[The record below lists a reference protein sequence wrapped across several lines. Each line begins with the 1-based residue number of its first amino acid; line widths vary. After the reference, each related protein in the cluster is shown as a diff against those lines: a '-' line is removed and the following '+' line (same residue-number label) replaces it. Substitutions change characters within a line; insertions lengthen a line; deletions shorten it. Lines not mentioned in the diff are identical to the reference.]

1 MATSTASP
9 PRPASIGQSSL
20 GSSPVTLAATVAKV
34 QARLLPFLL
43 LMYVLAFL
51 DRANIGFA
59 KKAFQLDTGIGDAAF
74 ALGAGIFFIGYAL
87 FEVPS
92 NLIMHRVGARIWMC
106 RIMVT
111 WGVIS
116 AGMAFAHDET
126 TFYGLRFLLGVAEA
140 GFFPG
145 VILYMTYWFPSQA
158 RARVMG
164 MFYFGAPIAFIL
176 GSPLSGLLLDLHG
189 AGGLLGW
196 QWMFLVEGLLASAV
210 GVWAYWY
217 LNNRPTDATW
227 LSTEEKSVLA
237 AAVDAEEAHKH
248 AHGPKSVLAA
258 LANPRLLYLCA
269 IYFLI
274 QMSVYGVVFY
284 LPTQVAGLLGKK
296 VGFEVGLV
304 TAIPWICALAAA
316 YLIPRH
322 SDRTGERRVLAA
334 LTLSAAGLG
343 IAVSA
348 GAGSPLLAL
357 LALCVAAA
365 GFIAVQPLF
374 WTFPTGYLGGV
385 AAAGG
390 IAMVNSLGA
399 LGGFV
404 APNVKTWAE
413 GFFASTAAGL
423 YLLAATTLL
432 GALLILGLKAL
443 GLVETQ
449 RSDGLAPGVG
459 LPQHQS

>member
-1 MATSTASP
+1 MSSPATSP
-9 PRPASIGQSSL
+9 PIPASTAL
-20 GSSPVTLAATVAKV
+20 LDRTVGKV

-59 KKAFQLDTGIGDAAF
+59 KKAFQVDTGISDAAF

-92 NLIMHRVGARIWMC
+92 NLIMHRVGARAWMC

-111 WGVIS
+111 WGIIS
-116 AGMAFAHDET
+116 AAMAFAHTET
-126 TFYGLRFLLGVAEA
+126 MFYWLRFLLGVAEA

-145 VILYMTYWFPSQA
+145 VILYLTYWFPAHA
-158 RARVMG
+158 RGRAMG
-164 MFYFGAPIAFIL
+164 LFYFGAPLAFIF
-176 GSPLSGLLLDLHG
+176 GSPLSGLLLDLNG
-189 AGGLLGW
+189 MGGLLGW
-196 QWMFLVEGLLASAV
+196 QWMFLVEGLLASVV
-210 GVWAYWY
+210 GVWAFWY
-217 LNNRPTDATW
+217 LDNRPNDAKW
-227 LSTEEKSVLA
+227 LSAEEKGALA
-237 AAVDAEEAHKH
+237 DSIGAEEAHKH
-248 AHGPKSVLAA
+248 AHGPKGVLAA

-316 YLIPRH
+316 YFIPRY
-322 SDRTGERRVLAA
+322 SDRTGERRIPAA
-334 LTLSAAGLG
+334 LTLTAAGIG

-348 GAGSPLLAL
+348 AAGSPLVAL

-374 WTFPTGYLGGV
+374 WTFPTGYLGGI
-385 AAAGG
+385 AAASG

-413 GFFASTAAGL
+413 GFFASGAAGL
-423 YLLAATTLL
+423 YVLAATTLL

-443 GLVETQ
+443 RLSEPVRLSRAATDELRASGAAY
-449 RSDGLAPGVG
+449 S
-459 LPQHQS
+459 QH